1 MLCSITCSRNKA
13 DEASCSTSKRT
24 TTLDKRQGT
33 FCKRERLVSQKQ
45 IEELFSGSPSAAAFP
60 LRVVYIN
67 KVRALGAEPVQV
79 LVSVPKK
86 RFHHAVDRNRVKR
99 QIREAYRIHKTLL
112 SDALPA
118 DRQVLLAF
126 VWLSDRHWSSDKIEQ
141 RMVGLLKRVAEG
153 QDKK

>member
-1 MLCSITCSRNKA
+1 M
-13 DEASCSTSKRT
+13 
-24 TTLDKRQGT
+24 
-33 FCKRERLVSQKQ
+33 
-45 IEELFSGSPSAAAFP
+45 
-60 LRVVYIN
+60 
-67 KVRALGAEPVQV
+67 

-126 VWLSDRHWSSDKIEQ
+126 VWLSDQHWSSDKIEQ
-141 RMVGLLKRVAEG
+141 RMVGLLKRVADG